1 MKIALANLAL
11 AGLVFSGC
19 SQKNTA
25 IYYWDGA
32 YQEGVYQYLN
42 NEANPQE
49 QISQLETS
57 IQNAYKNGKKVPP
70 GLYAHLGLLY
80 SDIGRI
86 DIAKQNFGKEM
97 QLYPE
102 AKTFMEFLIFKNSA
116 NNSLVHENSTSN
128 PLASHNAKKHSAK
141 SHNKSASKGQ
151 K

>member
-1 MKIALANLAL
+1 MKIILANLAL

-32 YQEGVYQYLN
+32 YQEGVYKYLN
-42 NEANPQE
+42 NEANPQA

-57 IQNAYKNGKKVPP
+57 MQNAYKNGKKVPP
-70 GLYAHLGLLY
+70 GY

-86 DIAKQNFGKEM
+86 DIAKQNFAKEM

-102 AKTFMEFLIFKNSA
+102 AKTFMEFLMFKNSA
-116 NNSLVHENSTSN
+116 NNSVVHENSTSN